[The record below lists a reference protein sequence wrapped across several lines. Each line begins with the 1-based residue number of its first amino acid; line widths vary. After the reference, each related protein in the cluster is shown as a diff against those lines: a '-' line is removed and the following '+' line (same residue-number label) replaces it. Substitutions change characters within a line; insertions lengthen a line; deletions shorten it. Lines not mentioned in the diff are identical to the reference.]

1 MSRLRAVG
9 FCDVKLVCQL
19 MERGVEV
26 DVMLKLVEREDV
38 TACAAFVTVPAL
50 CVCVILD
57 CPGSVPPAPAAA
69 DRANV

>member
-1 MSRLRAVG
+1 MSRLQTARL
-9 FCDVKLVCQL
+9 CDTKLICQL
-19 MERGVEV
+19 VERGVEV